1 MRILTSATVCKSQT
15 LKRTTVH
22 GEGPHQ
28 FAGGPAWPAFT
39 SATVTTTAAMAVR
52 LDEGKAG
59 SHLTSDDD
67 EDYLPV
73 GSLRLSA
80 PLIIFTLIVS
90 IGGWATIAMPPQKIT
105 KVTTGDG
112 RRRA

>member
-1 MRILTSATVCKSQT
+1 MVTVRLVCCIAAVGARPRVKVKRRLMRILTSATVCKSQT

-39 SATVTTTAAMAVR
+39 SATVTTTGAMAVR

-80 PLIIFTLIVS
+80 PLTIFTLIV
-90 IGGWATIAMPPQKIT
+90 
-105 KVTTGDG
+105 
-112 RRRA
+112 